1 LKKRVLLTSQTEDNI
16 KALYNYYEKNIKKNR
31 PDIIVEYSS
40 FYKYRNIKILHY
52 IIRASQMLKNYS
64 VVVSDYTT
72 SVFSKARN
80 GVFMSHGYGTKNT
93 PGNNELDN
101 EKYMDVY
108 KGIRNNIKN
117 VVTLSDRDST
127 YFLRSTELD
136 KNPLP
141 NYMPLGLPRNDML
154 FDGEYISTCREKFDI
169 KYNTKDKKILLFCPT
184 WRGYKIE
191 KEFPF
196 TEEDWIRIDKFMGEN
211 NFKMIYRPHYLERLI
226 DDKFFDNM
234 KNIVTIDF
242 DEQMSTQSILAV
254 TDIMLTDYSSI
265 YVDYLA
271 LNRPICFLPYDSV
284 QYDEVRGL
292 AIDFNNNLDTPGPK
306 LECIDDLINY
316 MRDTHND
323 DKYIDIRKAAQKN
336 FYNYLDGNS
345 CQRVWDLIL
354 GFVDKK

>member
-1 LKKRVLLTSQTEDNI
+1 MKSRILLTSKTEDNI

-64 VVVSDYTT
+64 VVVSDYTS
-72 SVFSKARN
+72 SVFSKARD
-80 GVFMSHGYGTKNT
+80 GVYMSHGYGTKNS
-93 PGNNELDN
+93 PGKNELHNKKD
-101 EKYMDVY
+101 MDMY
-108 KGIRNNIKN
+108 KGIRTNIKN
-117 VVTLSDRDST
+117 VVTLSERDST
-127 YFLRSTELD
+127 YFLRSEELD
-136 KNPLP
+136 KSPYP

-154 FDGEYISTCREKFDI
+154 FDAEYISTCREKFDI
-169 KYNTKDKKILLFCPT
+169 KYNSKGKKILLFCPT

-196 TEEDWIRIDKFMGEN
+196 TAEDWNKLDKFMGAN
-211 NFKMIYRPHYLERLI
+211 SFKMIYRPHYFERLI
-226 DDKFFDNM
+226 DDKIFKDM

-254 TDIMLTDYSSI
+254 TDMLLTDYSSI

-271 LNRPICFLPYDSV
+271 LNRPICFLPYDKL

-292 AIDFNNNLDTPGPK
+292 AIDFANNLDTPGPK

-316 MRDTHND
+316 IKDTYDD
-323 DKYIDIRKAAQKN
+323 DKYIDIRKASQKN
-336 FYNYLDGNS
+336 FYSYLDGNS
-345 CQRVWDLIL
+345 CKRIWDLIL
-354 GFVDKK
+354 SFVDKK